1 MRWFKPNLRSSINA
15 IFGLTH
21 HRQAASDSMIEIGIQ
36 DIREAMLELMGGM
49 TDNPSP
55 LITRRIRYAVDIQAL
70 WYLRAD
76 LMGVMA
82 KRYGEAAARAKLEPI
97 TEMFADL
104 GPLGLRSRP
113 SPLSTF
119 LTKKKK

>member
-21 HRQAASDSMIEIGIQ
+21 GRQAASDSMLEIGIQ
-36 DIREAMLELMGGM
+36 DIREAMLELMGQM

-55 LITRRIRYAVDIQAL
+55 LVTRRIRYAVDIQAL
-70 WYLRAD
+70 WYLRGD
-76 LMGVMA
+76 LMGVLA

-113 SPLSTF
+113 SPLST
-119 LTKKKK
+119 LLSKKK

>member
-21 HRQAASDSMIEIGIQ
+21 HHRQAASDSMLEIGIQ
-36 DIREAMLELMGGM
+36 DIREAMLELMGEM
-49 TDNPSP
+49 PDNPSP
-55 LITRRIRYAVDIQAL
+55 LVTRRIRYAVDIQAL
-70 WYLRAD
+70 WYLRGD
-76 LMGVMA
+76 LMGVLA

-97 TEMFADL
+97 TAMFADL

-113 SPLSTF
+113 SPLSAL
-119 LTKKKK
+119 LTKKK